1 MTRVG
6 YVPYSQDLQ
15 HPADRRRLAT
25 WAIAKGISLNVDNP
39 LDSDV
44 LVLSNAANFGYW
56 LKRAQQPVILDLV
69 DGYLGEKPSFL
80 RDLLR
85 NTIRSFRGTSSFGWI
100 TYTRHLKSA
109 CALSSAIIVASPE
122 QRDLVLPFNSKVYV
136 ILDDHSELETKS
148 GLSDSLGIPET
159 SKADFIFWEGFGYTL
174 KHFRVLSEVLDKA
187 LFENNWGMYLLT
199 VKSFPRWGG
208 YIGKVSTQK
217 LIKKWF
223 PLSSNSIQIIPW
235 SIKNLITYSRQSK
248 FAIIPINGNDKF
260 AISKSENKLLSLWK
274 LGLPTLY
281 SDIPSYKRVGE
292 LTQTISMCVDASD
305 WQEKLANIMTPDDYR
320 KKIPISINEYLIKT
334 HSHDLLVEQW
344 DELIAQSL
352 KENYV

>member
-25 WAIAKGISLNVDNP
+25 WAIAKGFSLNIDNP

-69 DGYLGEKPSFL
+69 DGYLGEKPNFL

-85 NTIRSFRGTSSFGWI
+85 NTIRSIRGTSSLGWI

-109 CALSSAIIVASPE
+109 CARSSAIIVASPE

-136 ILDDHSELETKS
+136 ILDDHSELETKRN
-148 GLSDSLGIPET
+148 LSESLDIPDST
-159 SKADFIFWEGFGYTL
+159 KADFIFWEGFGYTL
-174 KHFRVLSEVLDKA
+174 KHFRFLSEVLDKA

-223 PLSSNSIQIIPW
+223 PLSFNSIQIIPW
-235 SIKNLITYSRQSK
+235 SIKNLLTYSKQSK
-248 FAIIPINGNDKF
+248 FAIIPINGKDKF
-260 AISKSENKLLSLWK
+260 ATSKSENKLLSSWM
-274 LGLPTLY
+274 LGLTTFY

-292 LTQTISMCVDASD
+292 LTQTTSMCVDTFS
-305 WQEKLANIMTPDDYR
+305 WQESLANIMTPDGYR
-320 KKIPISINEYLIKT
+320 LEFPISISEYLIRT

-344 DELIAQSL
+344 DELISQSL
-352 KENYV
+352 KENCV

>member
-1 MTRVG
+1 MRVG

-25 WAIAKGISLNVDNP
+25 WAIAKGSSLNVDNP

-85 NTIRSFRGTSSFGWI
+85 NTIRSIRGTSSLGWI

-136 ILDDHSELETKS
+136 ILDDHSELETKKD
-148 GLSDSLGIPET
+148 LSDGLDIPDS
-159 SKADFIFWEGFGYTL
+159 SKADFIFWEGFGYTI
-174 KHFRVLSEVLDKA
+174 KHFRFLSEVLDKA

-199 VKSFPRWGG
+199 VKNFPRWGG
-208 YIGKVSTQK
+208 YIGKVSTRK

-235 SIKNLITYSRQSK
+235 SVKNLITYSRKSK
-248 FAIIPINGNDKF
+248 FAIIPIDADDKF
-260 AISKSENKLLSLWK
+260 ATSKSENKLLSSWM
-274 LGLPTLY
+274 LGLPTIY
-281 SDIPSYKRVGE
+281 SNIPSYKRVGD
-292 LTQTISMCVDASD
+292 LTQTTSMCVSTLD
-305 WQEKLANIMTPDDYR
+305 WQEILGNIMPPDSHR
-320 KKIPISINEYLIKT
+320 IEFPIQVNDYLIKN
-334 HSHDLLVEQW
+334 HSYELLVEQW
-344 DELIAQSL
+344 DEILIKSL
-352 KENYV
+352 KENCV